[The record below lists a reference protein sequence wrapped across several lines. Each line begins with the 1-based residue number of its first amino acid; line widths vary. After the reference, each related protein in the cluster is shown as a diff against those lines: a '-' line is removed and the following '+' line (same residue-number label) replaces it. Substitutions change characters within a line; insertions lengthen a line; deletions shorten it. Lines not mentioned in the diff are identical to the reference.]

1 MIEDGYKHNFGML
14 IKAVKDGDVCLV
26 ECKDVKT
33 GVPVITV
40 CAVQTTSSEA
50 AGKSRDLRS
59 RSREDDEFQVV
70 PLAKLFDGDPYEELI
85 PPAAFE

>member
-14 IKAVKDGDVCLV
+14 VKAVKNGDVCLV

-40 CAVQTTSSEA
+40 CAVHEVDGEFEA
-50 AGKSRDLRS
+50 
-59 RSREDDEFQVV
+59 V